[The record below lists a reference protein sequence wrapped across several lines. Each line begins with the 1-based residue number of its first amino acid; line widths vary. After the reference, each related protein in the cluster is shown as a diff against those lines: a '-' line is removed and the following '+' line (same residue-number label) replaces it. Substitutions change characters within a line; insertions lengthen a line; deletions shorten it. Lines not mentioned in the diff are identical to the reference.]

1 MVAGSWDALAT
12 PLLVSLSVAGRA
24 LLFGLPLAAAM
35 ALLLSRARFPGKTL
49 VDAVVHAPM
58 VLPPVVAGFG
68 LLLLFGAHGV
78 FGPALKALGVRLAF
92 TASGAA
98 LADGVMAFPLMV
110 RTLRLTFDAIDP
122 GLEAAA
128 RSLGAGPVD
137 RLFSLILPLSAPGI
151 LAAALTG
158 FAACMGEFGAVITF
172 AADTPGETETLPLAI
187 YSALQTPGGDAL
199 AIRLSL
205 IAFTAAVA
213 ALGLSEVLMRRLKRL
228 TEG

>member
-98 LADGVMAFPLMV
+98 LAEGVMAFPLMV
-110 RTLRLTFDAIDP
+110 RT
-122 GLEAAA
+122 
-128 RSLGAGPVD
+128 
-137 RLFSLILPLSAPGI
+137 LPLSAPGI